1 MYYQSHQLVVTLAI
15 FTVNPMGTSL
25 VSSKG
30 LFIFK
35 RSKAH
40 ITLDW
45 FLDATVLTQNVSLSL
60 MSERKSFQ
68 AN

>member
-1 MYYQSHQLVVTLAI
+1 MYHQSHQLVVTLAI
-15 FTVNPMGTSL
+15 FTVNPMGTSF

-30 LFIFK
+30 FFIFK

-45 FLDATVLTQNVSLSL
+45 FLDAAVLAQNVSLSL

-68 AN
+68 AY